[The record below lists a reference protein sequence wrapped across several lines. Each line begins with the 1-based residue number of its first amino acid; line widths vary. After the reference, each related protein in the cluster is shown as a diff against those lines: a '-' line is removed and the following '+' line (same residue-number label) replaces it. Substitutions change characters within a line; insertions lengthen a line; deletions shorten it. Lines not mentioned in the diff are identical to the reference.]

1 MVLAAMIP
9 KSDVQADCALWLESY
24 FKNYGDFA
32 PNKNEVR
39 LLIMQKKDV
48 FNKYCHDFKLPV
60 QRPVVSRAK
69 FYELWDKLF
78 PNCVSRPWCDVP
90 GKCYT
95 CYEIDRLRRTSDDAK
110 VQEKLKEAHH
120 LHRGGLFM
128 LERDELLN
136 VLFLLLH

>member
-1 MVLAAMIP
+1 MVRAAMTP
-9 KSDVQADCALWLESY
+9 RSDVQSDCVVWLESY

-39 LLIMQKKDV
+39 LLIMQQKDV
-48 FNKYCHDFKLPV
+48 FDKYTHDFTFPIE
-60 QRPVVSRAK
+60 RPVVSQNK

-78 PNCVSRPWCDVP
+78 PRCVSRPWCDVP
-90 GKCYT
+90 GKCNT
-95 CYEIDRLRRTSDDAK
+95 CYEIDRLRRTSEDPK

-128 LERDELLN
+128 LERNE
-136 VLFLLLH
+136 